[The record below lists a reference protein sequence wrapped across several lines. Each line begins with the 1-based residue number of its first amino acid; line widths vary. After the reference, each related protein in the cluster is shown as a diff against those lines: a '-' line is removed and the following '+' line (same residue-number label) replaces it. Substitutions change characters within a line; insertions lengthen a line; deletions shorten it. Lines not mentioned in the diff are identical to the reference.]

1 MDHFCGPPLDVLQ
14 KVHVSPVPKTPH
26 TNTELQAR
34 PHQYRAENQDH
45 LPHPAGH
52 TSFDPA
58 QDVIGLLGC
67 KHMLLAHVQLFDH
80 QNSQVLLQR
89 AALSEFFFQSVPISK
104 IALTHMQYLVLGLL
118 NLI

>member
-1 MDHFCGPPLDVLQ
+1 MGTQESRV
-14 KVHVSPVPKTPH
+14 KG
-26 TNTELQAR
+26 N
-34 PHQYRAENQDH
+34 NH
-45 LPHPAGH
+45 LPHPTGQP
-52 TSFDPA
+52 SFDGT